1 MLRGGIVM
9 ENLHMRLII
18 EKKLK
23 RKIKIL
29 NILKDN
35 TNSISAKELADE
47 LNASEKTVVSD
58 IEEIKK
64 KYH

>member
-1 MLRGGIVM
+1 M

-23 RKIKIL
+23 REIKIL

>member
-1 MLRGGIVM
+1 M